1 MNPGLF
7 FNGKRK
13 QRANEK
19 RSLGAMERTGK
30 NYKKNPMPLCISGIH
45 VDRGGCSYLN
55 SNVGYVGSFW
65 AITIIK
71 KKSFKK
77 EKVKRN

>member
-1 MNPGLF
+1 MGRGN
-7 FNGKRK
+7 
-13 QRANEK
+13 RANEK
-19 RSLGAMERTGK
+19 RSLVAMERMSR

-45 VDRGGCSYLN
+45 VDTEGCSYVNLN
-55 SNVGYVGSFW
+55 IGHVGSFW